1 MVRRQR
7 DPALELRWR
16 ERLASWVASGL
27 SVRAFCRGRG
37 LVETAFYYWKR
48 QLRARDAAVGKSS
61 TVGASS
67 AVMSAA
73 VISASES
80 VSASAGTLRDEVAL
94 VGGRSSVRRGA
105 KSSSSVTMSS
115 RSVAKTSS
123 PKFAPVTVIPSATLS
138 VEVRCPSGHVV
149 VLSSCDAA
157 SLADLF
163 AALEPQ
169 TPRERERQP
178 C

>member
-1 MVRRQR
+1 MARRQR

-16 ERLASWVASGL
+16 ERLASWRASGL
-27 SVRAFCRGRG
+27 SVRTFCRGRG

-48 QLRARDAAVGKSS
+48 ELRARDAAVGASS
-61 TVGASS
+61 TATSS
-67 AVMSAA
+67 AAMSAA

-80 VSASAGTLRDEVAL
+80 VSASAGTLRDEVA
-94 VGGRSSVRRGA
+94 VVERRSPVRRGA
-105 KSSSSVTMSS
+105 KSSSSV
-115 RSVAKTSS
+115 AKTSS
-123 PKFAPVTVIPSATLS
+123 PMFVPVTVIPSATLS

-157 SLADLF
+157 ADLASLF
-163 AALEPQ
+163 AALAPQ
-169 TPRERERQP
+169 ASLAGERQP